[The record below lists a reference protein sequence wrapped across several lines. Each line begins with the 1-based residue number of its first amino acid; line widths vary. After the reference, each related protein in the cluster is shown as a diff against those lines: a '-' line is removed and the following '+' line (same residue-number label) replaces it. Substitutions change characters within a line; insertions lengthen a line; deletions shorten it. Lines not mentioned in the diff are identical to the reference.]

1 MKTKKKANRIEEEEE
16 EEEEEEMKTNK
27 RDQFNGRIIQNN
39 RGCDLGGAVS
49 YL

>member
-1 MKTKKKANRIEEEEE
+1 MKTKKKANRIEEE

>member
-1 MKTKKKANRIEEEEE
+1 MKTKKKANRIE

>member
-1 MKTKKKANRIEEEEE
+1 MKAKKKANRIEE

>member
-1 MKTKKKANRIEEEEE
+1 MKTKKKANRIEE